1 MKTWKTWLSAIYCV
15 VWPFFNLV
23 HPCKAIG
30 RENIPPG
37 AAILCPNH
45 TRMSDPFFV
54 LFAMGLGVKP
64 RIMAKVEIM
73 SIPVIGWILKK
84 AGVFAVERGKS
95 DVGAMKEALRCLK
108 EGEKLLLFPEGTRHK
123 DGTMDESGKTG
134 AAMFS
139 VRAGAPL
146 VPIYIPAEKK
156 WFRRTPVV
164 FGEPFLP
171 QIEGRKASAEE
182 YKAIAKELMS
192 RIAALEAR
200 AK

>member
-1 MKTWKTWLSAIYCV
+1 MKRWFTLLYCV

-30 RENIPPG
+30 RENIPEG

-54 LFAMGLGVKP
+54 VFAMGLKIRP
-64 RIMAKVEIM
+64 RVMAKAEVM
-73 SIPVIGWILKK
+73 SVPFIGWLLKK

-95 DVGAMKEALRCLK
+95 DVGAVKEAIKCLK
-108 EGEKLLLFPEGTRHK
+108 GGDKLLLFPEGTRHR
-123 DGTMDESGKTG
+123 DGTIDESGKSG

-139 VRAGAPL
+139 VRTETPL

-171 QIEGRKASAEE
+171 QVEGRKGSAEE
-182 YKAIAKELMS
+182 YKAIARELMS
-192 RIAALEAR
+192 RIAALEEQAR
-200 AK
+200 

>member
-1 MKTWKTWLSAIYCV
+1 MKTWFAILYCV
-15 VWPFFNLV
+15 VWPFFNLF

-30 RENIPPG
+30 RENIPEG

-54 LFAMGLGVKP
+54 VFAMGLKVRP
-64 RIMAKVEIM
+64 RVMAKVEVM
-73 SIPVIGWILKK
+73 SVPFIGWILKK

-95 DVGAMKEALRCLK
+95 DVGAVKEAIKCLK
-108 EGEKLLLFPEGTRHK
+108 GGDKLLLFPEGTRHR
-123 DGTMDESGKTG
+123 DGTIDESGKSG

-139 VRAGAPL
+139 VRTETPL

-171 QIEGRKASAEE
+171 QVEGRKGSAEE
-182 YKAIAKELMS
+182 YKAIARELMS
-192 RIAALEAR
+192 RIAALEEQAR
-200 AK
+200 

>member
-1 MKTWKTWLSAIYCV
+1 MKQWFALLYCV
-15 VWPFFNLV
+15 IWPFFNLF
-23 HPCKAIG
+23 HPSKAIG
-30 RENIPPG
+30 LENIPEG

-54 LFAMGLGVKP
+54 IFAMGLKIRP
-64 RIMAKVEIM
+64 RAMAKAEAM
-73 SIPVIGWILKK
+73 SVPVIGWILKK

-95 DVGAMKEALRCLK
+95 DVSAVKEAIKCLK
-108 EGEKLLLFPEGTRHK
+108 GGDKLLLFPEGTRHR
-123 DGTMDESGKTG
+123 DGTIDESGKTG

-139 VRAGAPL
+139 IRTETPI

-171 QIEGRKASAEE
+171 QVEGRKGSAEE
-182 YKAIAKELMS
+182 YKAISRELMS
-192 RIAALEAR
+192 RIAGLEEQAR
-200 AK
+200 

>member
-1 MKTWKTWLSAIYCV
+1 MKTWFAILYCV
-15 VWPFFNLV
+15 VWPFFNLF

-30 RENIPPG
+30 RENIPEG

-54 LFAMGLGVKP
+54 VFAMGLKIRP
-64 RIMAKVEIM
+64 RVMAKAEVM
-73 SIPVIGWILKK
+73 SVPFIGWILKK

-95 DVGAMKEALRCLK
+95 DVGAVKEAIKCLK
-108 EGEKLLLFPEGTRHK
+108 GGDKLLLFPEGTRHR
-123 DGTMDESGKTG
+123 DGTIDESGKSG

-139 VRAGAPL
+139 VRTETPL

-171 QIEGRKASAEE
+171 QVEGRKGSAEE
-182 YKAIAKELMS
+182 YKAIARELMS
-192 RIAALEAR
+192 RIAALEEQAR
-200 AK
+200 

>member
-1 MKTWKTWLSAIYCV
+1 MKAWYSVLCCV
-15 VWPFFNLV
+15 IWPFFNLF

-30 RENIPPG
+30 RENVPEG

-54 LFAMGLGVKP
+54 VFALGLKVKP
-64 RIMAKVEIM
+64 RVMAKAEVM
-73 SIPVIGWILKK
+73 RVPFIGWILKK

-95 DVGAMKEALRCLK
+95 DVGAVKEAIKCLK
-108 EGEKLLLFPEGTRHK
+108 GGDKLLLFPEGTRHK
-123 DGTMDESGKTG
+123 DGTLDESGKTG

-139 VRAGAPL
+139 VRTGAPL

-171 QIEGRKASAEE
+171 QVEGRKGSAEE

-192 RIAALEAR
+192 RIAALEEQ